1 MKNLKFK
8 IPWSLRSHKYTQT
21 EINKVINFLKSNKP
35 LVNGEELN
43 KFEKNFQKYLS
54 NKSQVFAVTCGTS
67 AIELAAATL
76 SLKKSDEIIIP
87 AHTYCASAL
96 PFCRYNCKIVWADI
110 QLDTMTIDVN
120 DLAKKINKKTKA
132 VVVTHLYGMPCD
144 INKIKNL

>member
-76 SLKKSDEIIIP
+76 SLKK
-87 AHTYCASAL
+87 AM
-96 PFCRYNCKIVWADI
+96 R
-110 QLDTMTIDVN
+110 
-120 DLAKKINKKTKA
+120 
-132 VVVTHLYGMPCD
+132 
-144 INKIKNL
+144 